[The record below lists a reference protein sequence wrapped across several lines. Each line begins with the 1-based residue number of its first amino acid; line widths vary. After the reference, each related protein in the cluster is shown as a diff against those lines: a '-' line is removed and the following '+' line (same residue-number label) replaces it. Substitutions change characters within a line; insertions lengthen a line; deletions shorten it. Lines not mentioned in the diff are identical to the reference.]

1 MAQNIYNTPINPST
15 TSGTQLAGYLS
26 DFRDALVSGL
36 SGTSRPAA
44 LTQGGTWVD
53 VTDAGS
59 GYLYLTMYD
68 GTSDI
73 RIMTINTTTGT
84 SSLGSSDSLF
94 EIQKVSN
101 DDVAPILSMFK
112 RRIAG
117 TGQALAQDEL
127 GRIVFKG
134 YNNSSVKTEVAYFE
148 MEMNENLTNSSK
160 GSTLKYFAAVD
171 GTGAVVEVFRVTNNN
186 IGIGTLTPESKVHV
200 VADDSL
206 LLEQRAIDSNCTK
219 VKIRKSRNGGQVLS
233 LDDIAQ
239 ININTIDD
247 LASDTT
253 VASIQVQASENHTST
268 SKATKVT
275 VSNTIAGA
283 AAQSEALVI
292 SDIIDL
298 KRAAMVNDIQISS
311 TNTKDADG
319 NYRFYIVGGK
329 LQLQKRVSGAW
340 TLAQEWE

>member
-1 MAQNIYNTPINPST
+1 MAQNIYNTPISPST

-36 SGTSRPAA
+36 SGTSRPSA

-53 VTDAGS
+53 TTDAGS

-94 EIQKVSN
+94 EIQKISN

-134 YNNSSVKTEVAYFE
+134 YNDTSIKTEVSYFE

-171 GTGAVVEVFRVTNNN
+171 GTGAVVEVFRVANNN

-200 VADDSL
+200 VADDAL
-206 LLEQRAIDSNCTK
+206 LIEQRAIDSNCTK
-219 VKIRKSRNGGQVLS
+219 LKIRKSRNGGQVLS
-233 LDDIAQ
+233 SDDIAQ
-239 ININTIDD
+239 ININAVDD
-247 LASDTT
+247 VATDST
-253 VASIQVQASENHTST
+253 VASIAFQATQSHT
-268 SKATKVT
+268 ATEKGT
-275 VSNTIAGA
+275 KLTISNTVQGA
-283 AAQSEALVI
+283 AGQSEAIVVT
-292 SDIIDL
+292 DFIDL
-298 KRAAMVNDIQISS
+298 KRKTLASEIQIGP
-311 TNTKDADG
+311 TIDTDG
-319 NYRFYIVGGK
+319 NYRFYIVLGK
-329 LQLQKRVSGAW
+329 LQLQKRVSAVW
-340 TLAQEWE
+340 EIAQEWE